1 MDFFSIARQGNIGIL
16 TMNRPP
22 MNNFNLQMYRELQES
37 IAAINADDDIWAA
50 IFRAEGKNFC
60 TGNDVKEFI
69 NLTDQKS
76 AAAYADKVSIA
87 VGSVGACRVPLV
99 GAING
104 MALGTGLGL
113 ASLCD
118 VLVADD
124 RAKFGIPEA
133 RVGIVGMACFIR
145 RMLPEKLHR
154 YMAFS
159 GEMMTAEEMKAFGAV
174 LKVVPAERLL
184 DEAIKVAERFLM
196 NPPLVLRGF
205 KASMNANENASLG
218 EKYAVEASYT
228 AKLCTTEDFR
238 EAVNSFFEKRKPAFK
253 AR

>member
-124 RAKFGIPEA
+124 KAKFGIPEA
-133 RVGIVGMACFIR
+133 RVGSPPRPPARPAGASR
-145 RMLPEKLHR
+145 REGGHGLRTRPR
-154 YMAFS
+154 GTPRRAPRGRS
-159 GEMMTAEEMKAFGAV
+159 GV
-174 LKVVPAERLL
+174 
-184 DEAIKVAERFLM
+184 
-196 NPPLVLRGF
+196 
-205 KASMNANENASLG
+205 
-218 EKYAVEASYT
+218 
-228 AKLCTTEDFR
+228 
-238 EAVNSFFEKRKPAFK
+238 
-253 AR
+253 